1 MPGQAMLMP
10 LAMSAY
16 GHLSCASEVWPVF
29 QTVDDNH
36 GKCMSKSRS
45 RMTCPP
51 AAALVVAVAV
61 AEAQAVA
68 APEL

>member
-1 MPGQAMLMP
+1 MLMQ
-10 LAMSAY
+10 LVMSAY
-16 GHLSCASEVWPVF
+16 GHLFCASEVWPVS

-51 AAALVVAVAV
+51 AAALAVAVAV
-61 AEAQAVA
+61 GEAQAVA